1 MIRDLNNSSFEYC
14 IFFFNDTATTEIYT
28 LSLHDALPIC
38 PPDGGEGAA
47 GALGV
52 LSRPAAGRELPRRA
66 GARLDGPRRGGGVQ
80 DGRRAGPRD
89 PERMSPRPRAER
101 RQNRPL
107 REVLDD
113 LLGHAREIA
122 RRAKQMTPADPD
134 YAQQRLGG
142 PAAGGGRVGP
152 GRGPPAAPPPPRH
165 SSAPR

>member
-38 PPDGGEGAA
+38 PPDSGEGAA

-66 GARLDGPRRGGGVQ
+66 GAGLDGARGRRGVQ
-80 DGRRAGPRD
+80 NRRRPEPRD
-89 PERMSPRPRAER
+89 SDRMSPRPRAER

-122 RRAKQMTPADPD
+122 RRAKEMTPAGVDL
-134 YAQQRLGG
+134 AQQRLGWLAGEVWRGGTPGG
-142 PAAGGGRVGP
+142 PARAKR
-152 GRGPPAAPPPPRH
+152 AH
-165 SSAPR
+165 